1 MKKRKEKQA
10 GLPEKKLYNRQK
22 KISSQKKNQNLY
34 LFFFVNRKNWSRCAS
49 HISQLP
55 LFSMSSLILS
65 PPLLLLLH
73 TMNMMK

>member
-10 GLPEKKLYNRQK
+10 GLPEKNSTTVRKKFFSKK
-22 KISSQKKNQNLY
+22 KIKIFIC
-34 LFFFVNRKNWSRCAS
+34 FFFINRKNWSRCAS